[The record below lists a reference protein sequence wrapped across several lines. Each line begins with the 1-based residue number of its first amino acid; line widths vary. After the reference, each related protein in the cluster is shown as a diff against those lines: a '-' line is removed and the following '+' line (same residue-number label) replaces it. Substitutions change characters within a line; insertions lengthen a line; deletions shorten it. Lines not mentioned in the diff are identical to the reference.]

1 MFYIFSKIVWTL
13 AQPLSLI
20 FIALLFGILL
30 LARRRYR
37 GATVLLSLS
46 AVGLFLACFTNVGI
60 LLFGALEDRFERPPL
75 PAEVGL
81 IVVLGGGVDGHVS
94 GSRDITELDV
104 AGDRFVEALFLARH
118 YPKARLLVSGGIGGL
133 TGEGESESDAEVAQR
148 FFVRMGIDASR
159 LILEGKSRT
168 TAENA
173 ELTRKAIAG
182 APVGATLLV
191 TSAWHM
197 PRSIGAFRKVG
208 IDALPWPTDYRSTK
222 GEGFSIDP
230 YQPARNALALTH
242 ASKEW
247 VGLVAYYL
255 AGKSDTLIPGP

>member
-1 MFYIFSKIVWTL
+1 MFYILSKLVWAL

-30 LARRRYR
+30 LARRRHR
-37 GATVLLSLS
+37 GAAVLLSLS
-46 AVGLFLACFTNVGI
+46 AVGFFFACFTNVGV

-81 IVVLGGGVDGHVS
+81 IIVLGGGVDGHVS
-94 GSRDITELDV
+94 ASRSITELDV
-104 AGDRFVEALFLARH
+104 AGDRFVEALFLARL
-118 YPKARLLVSGGIGGL
+118 YPNARLLVSGGIGGL
-133 TGEGESESDAEVAQR
+133 TGEGEGDAVVAQR

-159 LILEGKSRT
+159 LVLEGESRT

-173 ELTRKAIAG
+173 ELTRKIMAD
-182 APVGATLLV
+182 APAGATLLV
-191 TSAWHM
+191 TSGWHM
-197 PRSIGAFRKVG
+197 PRSMGAFRKVG
-208 IDALPWPTDYRSTK
+208 INATPWPTDFRSTK